1 MDTFPSLFKLE
12 ERKMCMVSN
21 ILTREDMITSVN
33 WSWKK
38 DPESEIELKESDEL
52 MEVIRHVSL
61 IKCVDDWRWNGDVNR
76 CFSVDAIR
84 RWLSG
89 KNVDNGDVVFEW
101 CKWLP
106 DKCNIFMWRALLDR
120 LTTKLALRRRN
131 IHADNALCVLCEDGE
146 ELVDHLFTG
155 CGIYGGVGRHIKVV
169 WSTQFFFASSLKDVV
184 EIHNTD
190 GLSNLRK
197 EIVRGAVIA
206 CCLRI
211 WKARNEQFF

>member
-1 MDTFPSLFKLE
+1 M
-12 ERKMCMVSN
+12 RMVSD
-21 ILTREDMITSVN
+21 ILTWEDMITSVN

-38 DPESEIELKESDEL
+38 DPESEIELKELDEL

-89 KNVDNGDVVFEW
+89 KNVDDGDVV
-101 CKWLP
+101 LP
-106 DKCNIFMWRALLDR
+106 DKCNIFMWRALLDH
-120 LTTKLALRRRN
+120 LPTKLALRRRN
-131 IHADNALCVLCEDGE
+131 IHEDNALCVLCEDGE
-146 ELVDHLFTG
+146 ESVDHLFTG
-155 CGIYGGVGRHIKVV
+155 CGIFMGVWEGILR
-169 WSTQFFFASSLKDVV
+169 WCGLPNFFASSLKDVV
-184 EIHNTD
+184 EIHNMD

-206 CCLRI
+206 CCWRI
-211 WKARNEQFF
+211 WKTRNEQIFRTNNAKW